1 VKIEGNVKRIKGT
14 IQAEAREIINRFP
27 VMNTLYFKGIVIAR
41 NLSAVKA
48 HKFEDEEYKKVWLSL
63 NQSPVWSMG
72 NSWKKLEMK
81 SGGK

>member
-14 IQAEAREIINRFP
+14 IQAEARDIINRFL
-27 VMNTLYFKGIVIAR
+27 VMNTVYFKGIAIAR

-63 NQSPVWSMG
+63 NQSPV
-72 NSWKKLEMK
+72 
-81 SGGK
+81 